1 MRNGLRERPEKP
13 ARGLPRRPP
22 GPYLVGVSRSVS
34 FLLFF
39 SFALSLVGAVH
50 YYLWARLVRDP
61 GLSPQLHRGLT
72 LLFWA
77 LFVTVPLGLVLARMI
92 EGGAGRTF
100 LWVSF
105 TWLGM
110 VLLLFVV
117 VGALDLLRAGTLLG
131 WHAFESQGHA
141 DAERRHLLSRLL
153 AGAAAVIAGGLG
165 FASLRSGLSGA
176 MAHEI
181 RVRLARLPS
190 ELDGTTI
197 VQLSDV
203 HVGPTL
209 QRAFIEEIVRK
220 TNALS
225 PDVIAITGDLVDGS
239 VDALRHHIEPLKDLR
254 ARYGVFFVTGNH
266 EYYSGAEEWCA
277 ELTRL
282 GIRVLRNERVAIG
295 SGEASY
301 DLAGIDD
308 YHAEQ
313 FGGGHGADLERAT
326 AGRDPSRELVLL
338 AHQPR
343 AVFEA
348 SERGVGLQ
356 LSGHTHGGQIWPWNW
371 LVRLQQPVV
380 SGLARFGET
389 LIYVSNGTGY
399 WGPPMR
405 LGAPAEITKVVLLAP
420 EEALV

>member
-1 MRNGLRERPEKP
+1 
-13 ARGLPRRPP
+13 
-22 GPYLVGVSRSVS
+22 VSRTAS

-39 SFALSLVGAVH
+39 SIALSLVGAVH
-50 YYLWARLVRDP
+50 YYLWTRLVRDP
-61 GLSPQLHRGLT
+61 GLSSGLHRGLT
-72 LLFWA
+72 A
-77 LFVTVPLGLVLARMI
+77 LFIVLFLSVPAGLVLARMS
-92 EGGAGRTF
+92 GNGVGR
-100 LWVSF
+100 LLSWGSF
-105 TWLGM
+105 IWLG
-110 VLLLFVV
+110 VLFLLLVV
-117 VGALDLLRAGTLLG
+117 VGALDLFRGAAELG
-131 WHAFESQGHA
+131 WHAFERPPSG
-141 DAERRHLLSRLL
+141 DPGRRLFLSRLL
-153 AGAAAVIAGGLG
+153 AGAAAVITGGLG
-165 FASLRSGLSGA
+165 FASLRSGLSPVVA
-176 MAHEI
+176 REV
-181 RVRLARLPS
+181 RVRLGRLPS

-209 QRAFIEEIVRK
+209 RREFIEQIVRT

-239 VDALRHHIEPLKDLR
+239 VEALREHVEPLRDLR

-266 EYYSGAEEWCA
+266 EYYSGADEWCA

-282 GIRVLRNERVAIG
+282 GIRVLRNERVIIG
-295 SGEASY
+295 SADASY
-301 DLAGIDD
+301 DLAGVDD
-308 YHAEQ
+308 YHARQ
-313 FGGGHGADLERAT
+313 FGNGHGADLERAT
-326 AGRDPSRELVLL
+326 KGRDPSRELVLL
-338 AHQPR
+338 AHQPL

-420 EEALV
+420 EEALA

>member
-1 MRNGLRERPEKP
+1 M
-13 ARGLPRRPP
+13 
-22 GPYLVGVSRSVS
+22 SRTVS

-39 SFALSLVGAVH
+39 SVALSLVGGVH

-61 GLSPQLHRGLT
+61 GLPPDLHRGLT
-72 LLFWA
+72 ILFWA
-77 LFVTVPLGLVLARMI
+77 LFLTVPIGLVLARSI
-92 EGGAGRTF
+92 DNAAGRTF

-105 TWLGM
+105 IWLGLL
-110 VLLLFVV
+110 LLLFVV

-131 WHAFESQGHA
+131 FLAFEPEAPA
-141 DAERRHLLSRLL
+141 DPERRRLLSRLL
-153 AGAAAVIAGGLG
+153 AGAATVIAGGMG
-165 FASLRSGLSGA
+165 FAALRSGLSGVIA
-176 MAHEI
+176 REVT
-181 RVRLARLPS
+181 VRLARLPN

-203 HVGPTL
+203 HVGPTIK
-209 QRAFIEEIVRK
+209 RAFIEELVRK
-220 TNALS
+220 TNALE

-239 VDALRHHIEPLKDLR
+239 VEALRHHVEPLKNLR

-266 EYYSGAEEWCA
+266 EYYSGADAWCEEL
-277 ELTRL
+277 ERL
-282 GIRVLRNERVAIG
+282 GIRVLRNERVVIG

-313 FGGGHGADLERAT
+313 FGGGHGADLARAT
-326 AGRDPSRELVLL
+326 LGRDPSRELVLL

-348 SERGVGLQ
+348 KERGVGLQ

-380 SGLARFGET
+380 AGLARFGET
-389 LIYVSNGTGY
+389 LIYVSSGTGY

-405 LGAPAEITKVVLLAP
+405 LGAPAEITRVVLLAP
-420 EEALV
+420 EEALA